1 METIGLYGGTFDPI
15 HCGHLQAAA
24 EVRRRTRLD
33 RILFIPSSIPPH
45 KAAGGAAPAADRLR
59 MVELAC
65 RRRAGFEASPVEV
78 EARGKSYSILTL
90 RKIKRL
96 RPRARL
102 FFILGIDAFLDIG
115 TWHQYEK
122 VLAECRF
129 LVTGRPGFDL
139 ERAAGVLG
147 GRLRGATGPLAEAG
161 RLDAGAPPRF
171 RVILVPIRA
180 LDVSSTVVRD
190 RVRRGASLEGLVP
203 RAVAAYIHDRQ
214 LYRGRKEP

>member
-15 HCGHLQAAA
+15 HCGHLRAAA

-33 RILFIPSSIPPH
+33 RILFIPSHIPPH
-45 KAAGGAAPAADRLR
+45 KAAAGTAPAADRLR

-65 RRRAGFEASPVEV
+65 RRRAGFEVSPIEV

-96 RPRARL
+96 QPRARL
-102 FFILGIDAFLDIG
+102 FFIVGIDAFLEIG
-115 TWHQYEK
+115 TWHAYEK

-129 LVTGRPGFDL
+129 LVTGRPGFEL

-147 GRLRGATGPLAEAG
+147 GRLRAVTGPLAGAG
-161 RLDAGAPPRF
+161 SLGAPVPPRF

-203 RAVAAYIHDRQ
+203 RAVAAYIHDHQ